1 MKKIIA
7 MLLALMMVFALVACG
22 EKAPA
27 DTGAN
32 KPADTG
38 ASQPADTGAEKPED
52 TAPVEPTGEPIKI
65 GHIADLTG
73 TDALTGT
80 EASRSIAFAA
90 KYLGS
95 IAGRPIEIVEA
106 DSQSSAA
113 AAGDAARKLIEQDD
127 VVCILGPNL
136 IGHKAVVATVAQD
149 AEIPALFYSPTPAM
163 MMQDND
169 WVIGVAGC
177 TPQMPTVMADYVYNE
192 LGYDKVYLM
201 TKDDTGGYNYAN
213 PFIANYEALG
223 GTILQEVYVP
233 VPTADMAP
241 YLQTLTDP
249 EADAIVAWTS
259 GSEAITFWNT
269 WYGLGLY
276 ENLPVVGLFHGA
288 FTDSFICDAIKGIN
302 PDLVEL
308 ILGTPTPI
316 NYSYAIESEE
326 NASFVE
332 AWTEEYGYLPV
343 GNNQPGACVQTLALV
358 KYAIESIDG
367 NTESAALRDALLAAD
382 MVGPEGRLYF
392 AEGAKGATKDVYVCC
407 PAVVESDGSYNYEVL
422 KVYEA
427 VPAEGLVVG

>member
-7 MLLALMMVFALVACG
+7 MLLALMMVFALAACG
-22 EKAPA
+22 SKDNGSSNTPA
-27 DTGAN
+27 DTGTQT
-32 KPADTG
+32 PADTG
-38 ASQPADTGAEKPED
+38 TQTPADTGK
-52 TAPVEPTGEPIKI
+52 TAPTGDPIKI

-73 TDALTGT
+73 TDALTGA

-90 KYLGS
+90 KYLGD

-106 DSQSSAA
+106 DSQSSAS

-127 VVCILGPNL
+127 VICILGPNL
-136 IGHKAVVATVAQD
+136 IGHKAVVASVAAD
-149 AEIPALFYSPTPAM
+149 AEIPALFYSPTPAAM
-163 MMQDND
+163 MADND

-213 PFIANYEALG
+213 PFIANYTALG

-233 VPTADMAP
+233 VPTPDMAP
-241 YLQTLTDP
+241 FLQTLTDP

-259 GSEAITFWNT
+259 GSEAITFWQT
-269 WYGLGLY
+269 WNQLGLDKT
-276 ENLPVVGLFHGA
+276 LPVVGLFHGA
-288 FTDSFICDAIKGIN
+288 FTDSFICDAIKGISAE
-302 PDLVEL
+302 LVEK

-316 NYSYAIESEE
+316 NYSYAIDSPE
-326 NASFVE
+326 NAAFVE
-332 AWTEEYGYLPV
+332 AWTAEYGYLPV
-343 GNNQPGACVQTLALV
+343 GNNQPGACVQTLTLLKA
-358 KYAIESIDG
+358 AIESIDG
-367 NTESAALRDALLAAD
+367 STEPEALRDALLAAD
-382 MVGPEGRLYF
+382 INGPEGRLF
-392 AEGAKGATKDVYVCC
+392 FPEGAKGATKDVYVCC
-407 PAVVESDGSYNYEVL
+407 PALMEDGSYNYNVL